1 MSLFDDNL
9 YRWRETYF
17 VFHKRAKRPTAEQV
31 KDALQRLHQKLEL
44 EDLKADDQ
52 GKFVSATVIAPN
64 AYSAIDIGYVDG
76 EEVAEQL
83 ETLPAELKGGAA
95 DDAER
100 AQVRKLADCDGR
112 LDLLHFELMVD
123 FGEDDDDFATA
134 FDPGALLAVM
144 ETLTELCDGIGVDPA
159 AATVM

>member
-1 MSLFDDNL
+1 MSLFDNSL

-31 KDALQRLHQKLEL
+31 KDALQRLHQTLEL
-44 EDLKADDQ
+44 ENMKADDQ
-52 GKFVSATVIAPN
+52 GKFVSVTVIAPN
-64 AYSAIDIGYVDG
+64 AYSAIDIGFVEG

-83 ETLPAELKGGAA
+83 ETLPAELRDGAA

-100 AQVRKLADCDGR
+100 ATIRNMAGCDAR

-123 FGEDDDDFATA
+123 FGEDDDDFVNT